1 MDAQLRNEFAVD
13 YRCLVRIASLSNP
26 RSSSADLHIPLIRV
40 IPALDQM
47 PQAEGFIRLK
57 AIMGADHSSEDVRAG
72 LSELCNN
79 LMSCDPLWIYEAD
92 GDVWEIS
99 KVHGDGDIDQV
110 GLVASEATAQM
121 IINHCNGP
129 DEQLPDC
136 NTTVP
141 VKGYLVDYNIK
152 NGWDLI
158 NAEGDWIAA
167 VSTKSFCAGLSYLLR
182 DRENAGG

>member
-1 MDAQLRNEFAVD
+1 MDAQLRNEFAMD
-13 YRCLVRIASLSNP
+13 YRCLVRTASLSKP
-26 RSSSADLHIPLIRV
+26 PSSFTDLYLPSVMVIR
-40 IPALDQM
+40 ALDQM

-57 AIMGADHSSEDVRAG
+57 AIMDADHSSEDVRAG
-72 LSELCNN
+72 LAELRND

-92 GDVWEIS
+92 GNVWEIS

-121 IINHCNGP
+121 IINHCNGA
-129 DEQLPDC
+129 DEQLPGC

-158 NAEGDWIAA
+158 NEEGDWIAA

-182 DRENAGG
+182 DQENAGG